1 MEKQAEEEEN
11 PNSHADLINTFCEIA
26 SASRE
31 EALFFLESHN
41 FNLDAAVSTFLET
54 SSSATAVATVPPSQ
68 SPPSSASPS
77 RSRSPSPPPA
87 LRSHPNPYSLRSRH
101 RKKKPSGSR
110 TGGVRTLS
118 DLNRPS
124 TDGSGSDSDDQPQEY
139 YTGGEKRYLLFYVLF
154 PFCPSPSVLLPEKIH
169 SSDLDPSKVNDV
181 DAIFTQARQAG
192 AVEGPLENLHP
203 SSSSRS
209 FTGTGRL
216 LSGETVSSAPQQ
228 PEVVTRNIIFWSD
241 GFTVDDGPLRRLD
254 DPENASF
261 LESISKSECP
271 KELEPADRRTAVHVN
286 LMRKEENFP
295 VRSYFFLLLLIP
307 EKHLLAFQGV
317 GRTLSS
323 TTTSTEPTVATTSFN
338 TAPTPSMGLVVDD
351 ALPSTSIQLR
361 LADGTRMV
369 SRFNYHHT
377 IRDIRTFIDASRPGG
392 ARTYQL
398 QTVGFPPKQLTDLD
412 QSIEQAGLANSVVI
426 QKL

>member
-1 MEKQAEEEEN
+1 MLERERRESCKKVTMEKQAEEEEN

-139 YTGGEKRYLLFYVLF
+139 YTGGEKSGMLVQ
-154 PFCPSPSVLLPEKIH
+154 
-169 SSDLDPSKVNDV
+169 DPSKVNDV

-295 VRSYFFLLLLIP
+295 IP

>member
-11 PNSHADLINTFCEIA
+11 PNNHTDLINTFCEIA

-41 FNLDAAVSTFLET
+41 FDLDAAVSTFLET
-54 SSSATAVATVPPSQ
+54 SSSATAVAAVPPSQ

-101 RKKKPSGSR
+101 RNKKPSGSR
-110 TGGVRTLS
+110 TGGIRTLS

-139 YTGGEKRYLLFYVLF
+139 YTGGEKSGMLVQ
-154 PFCPSPSVLLPEKIH
+154 
-169 SSDLDPSKVNDV
+169 DPSKVNDV

-216 LSGETVSSAPQQ
+216 LSGEIVSSAPQQ

-295 VRSYFFLLLLIP
+295 IP